1 MNIIRLVCFTIVMA
15 PFLLA
20 GFIGHMYMLGYDL
33 TKPFFAR
40 LLLPPGLSAADI
52 IIPATRQEV
61 EEFMQDF
68 MEKNPKATPDEALK
82 AFIKFKKENRNA

>member
-40 LLLPPGLSAADI
+40 MLLPAGLETADI
-52 IIPATRQEV
+52 IPASREEV
-61 EEFMQDF
+61 EAFLAKYMQ
-68 MEKNPKATPDEALK
+68 EHPQASVDEALK